1 MTPSMIASVLVIA
14 AATSSRPVLDALRP
28 DLEKAAGGPVEIRYG
43 ETGNLASALRKA
55 PDADLFLASDEKTV
69 QKLAGDGFVVET
81 TVTRCATGSLAV
93 VAVRGGTIDLPR
105 RLDGATALA
114 FVKLPIRHLA
124 LVSKKFAPEGA
135 LIEEVLAAAL
145 ILREMKEKLL
155 PVPSSDEAIALV
167 LSGGAEAAII
177 PSSLAAAPRRR
188 SCPVDP
194 PLHEPLRQ
202 TAAVVAASTRKEAAG
217 RALDVLSAPEARE
230 TWRRFGFA
238 AP

>member
-14 AATSSRPVLDALRP
+14 AATSSRPVLDALRQ

-69 QKLAGDGFVVET
+69 QKLAGDGFVVEA

-167 LSGGAEAAII
+167 LSGEAEAAII
-177 PSSLAAAPRRR
+177 PSSLAAAPRLR

-194 PLHEPLRQ
+194 TLHEPLRQ
-202 TAAVVAASTRKEAAG
+202 TAAVVSASTRKEAAG
-217 RALDVLSAPEARE
+217 RALDVLSAPETRE
-230 TWRRFGFA
+230 TWRRFGFT

>member
-1 MTPSMIASVLVIA
+1 MTPSMITSVLVIA
-14 AATSSRPVLDALRP
+14 AATSSRPVLDALRQ

-43 ETGNLASALRKA
+43 ETGKLASLLRKT

-69 QKLAGDGFVVET
+69 QRLAGDGIVVEA

-93 VAVRGGTIDLPR
+93 VALLGGTIELPR

-114 FVKLPIRHLA
+114 FVKLPIRHVA
-124 LVSKKFAPEGA
+124 VVSKKLAPEGA

-145 ILREMKEKLL
+145 ILNDLKEKLSPL
-155 PVPSSDEAIALV
+155 PSSDEAIALV
-167 LSGGAEAAII
+167 LSGEAETAIV
-177 PSSLAAAPRRR
+177 PSSLASAPRLQ

-194 PLHEPLRQ
+194 TLHEPFRQ
-202 TAAVVAASTRKEAAG
+202 TAAVVSASTRKEAAG
-217 RALDVLSAPEARE
+217 RVLGLLSAPETRE
-230 TWRRFGFA
+230 TWRRFGFR

>member
-1 MTPSMIASVLVIA
+1 MTPSVLASVLVIA

-43 ETGNLASALRKA
+43 ETGSLATALRKA

-69 QKLAGDGFVVET
+69 QKLAGDGFVEEA
-81 TVTRCATGSLAV
+81 TVTRCATARLAL
-93 VAVRGGTIDLPR
+93 VAARGTTFDLPR

-124 LVSKKFAPEGA
+124 VVSKKVAPEGA
-135 LIEEVLAAAL
+135 AIEEFLAATL
-145 ILREMKEKLL
+145 ILRDLKEKLL
-155 PVPSSDEAIALV
+155 PLPSSDEAVARV
-167 LSGGAEAAII
+167 LSGEAEAAIV
-177 PSSLAAAPRRR
+177 PSTLASDPRLR

-194 PLHEPLRQ
+194 TLHEPLRQ
-202 TAAVVAASTRKEAAG
+202 TGAIVSASARKEAAG
-217 RALDVLSAPEARE
+217 RALDVLSAPETRE
-230 TWRRFGFA
+230 TWRRFGFT